1 MEYMHNFLTRI
12 RAQLALW
19 HPRLLSSLVLIDPIL
34 QIPNPSISLAGLS
47 TKRRDIWP
55 SRDGAAAKFKQ
66 SKFFQA
72 WDPRV
77 LDLWIEHGLRQVP
90 TELYPAEKESPSDER
105 VTLTTS
111 KHQELFSFV
120 RPTYLTKEWE
130 HSNDQDPEQNL
141 DCPNYSFH
149 RPEPPRIFRQLPE
162 LQPSLLYIFGKQS
175 DFSTPPQRQE
185 KMQITGTGVGG
196 NGGSASGRVQEAVL
210 DCGHLVPMEK
220 VSECADAITSFLD
233 KDMGRWRA
241 EQDAF
246 KKHREGMS
254 RRQQI
259 TIDEE
264 WEEKVK
270 LG

>member
-1 MEYMHNFLTRI
+1 
-12 RAQLALW
+12 
-19 HPRLLSSLVLIDPIL
+19 
-34 QIPNPSISLAGLS
+34 
-47 TKRRDIWP
+47 
-55 SRDGAAAKFKQ
+55 
-66 SKFFQA
+66 
-72 WDPRV
+72 V
-77 LDLWIEHGLRQVP
+77 LDLWIEYGLRKVP
-90 TELYPAEKESPSDER
+90 TELYPAEKESLSDER

-120 RPTYLTKEWE
+120 RPTYLSREWE
-130 HSNDQDPEQNL
+130 RSNDQDPEQNL
-141 DCPNYSFH
+141 DCPNYPFH

-175 DFSTPPQRQE
+175 DFSAPPQRQE

-220 VSECADAITSFLD
+220 VTECADAIASFLD
-233 KDMGRWRA
+233 KEMGRWRA

-246 KKHREGMS
+246 KKYREDMS

-264 WEEKVK
+264 WEDKVK
-270 LG
+270 LGEMYSKNV